1 MTDQHEGRDWLD
13 RLGTYGL
20 LLLGPRQRGP
30 KAVAEPGT
38 GTPATARLFALVH
51 LLLIG
56 GMFGSLSGQ
65 PACVKKGR
73 CRGSEDVTDY
83 NLECFKYHVSFFLW
97 CDLFF
102 TSPLRQLNKHLTH
115 AQGRPRG

>member
-83 NLECFKYHVSFFLW
+83 NLECFKYHVSFFYGMT
-97 CDLFF
+97 F
-102 TSPLRQLNKHLTH
+102 SSHLH
-115 AQGRPRG
+115 LDN